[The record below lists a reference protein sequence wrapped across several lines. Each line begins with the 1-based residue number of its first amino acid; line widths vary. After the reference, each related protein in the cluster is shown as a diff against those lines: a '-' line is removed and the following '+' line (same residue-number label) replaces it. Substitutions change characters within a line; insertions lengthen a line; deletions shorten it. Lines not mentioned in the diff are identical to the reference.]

1 VIGVLADPSE
11 ELVVREFFQL
21 FKTPWEFYDSNREY
35 DVVLSAGDHPFD
47 AARLVLVYAGRK
59 IPFDTQHGFVIASQR
74 SNRVLSYKGNK
85 IPIYGGTVT
94 FSDATGDFLKD
105 GNSGA
110 CSAHMSRHEES
121 IVARIG
127 YDLFSEIRTLLT
139 SGQSPANANI
149 PTLELHVA
157 LLRDLITDCG
167 LSLFEIPPVPEGY
180 GFIVCL
186 THDIDNPSIRRHR
199 WDYTIC
205 GFLYRAVFGSIGNVL
220 GGRLRFQDLIRN
232 LAAVSKLPFV
242 YLGIAKD
249 FWREFDDCYL
259 DLETDLASTFFVIA
273 SKNNCG
279 QRVDGRAQKHRAS
292 KYEARDIA
300 DTIQKLT
307 AAGCEIG
314 LHGVDAWLDCAAG
327 HEEFEKLRELVGFSE
342 VGVRMHW
349 LYYDDESPVALEK
362 AGADYDSTVGFNE
375 TVGYRAGTI
384 QAYKP
389 LQATQLLELPLHVM
403 DTALFYP
410 DYLDLTPNEAR
421 VVLNRMVD
429 NAIQFGGC
437 LTINWHDRSLFPE
450 RLWEMFYRE
459 LLESLKSRRAWFAT
473 AGQAVAWFRKRRAT
487 VFESDAAEP
496 EAVCARVTSDNAVDS
511 PRLLLRVHGARSH
524 HPTRERGADS
534 YIDLPFEKQVSTNS
548 VSRLAHK

>member
-1 VIGVLADPSE
+1 VIGVLADQSE

-21 FKTPWEFYDSNREY
+21 FKTPWEFYDNSREY
-35 DVVLSAGDHPFD
+35 DVVLCAGDHPFN

-59 IPFDTQHGFVIASQR
+59 TSFDIEHDFKIASQR
-74 SNRVLSYKGNK
+74 SNCILSYKGDR
-85 IPIYGGTVT
+85 IPTYGTTVT
-94 FSDATGDFLKD
+94 FSDANGDFLKD
-105 GNSGA
+105 EVSGA
-110 CSAHMSRHEES
+110 CSAHISRHGES
-121 IVARIG
+121 IIARIG

-157 LLRDLITDCG
+157 LLRDLIIDRG
-167 LSLFEIPPVPEGY
+167 LSLFEIPPIPEGY

-199 WDYTIC
+199 WDYTMC
-205 GFLYRAVFGSIGNVL
+205 GFLHRAVFGSIGNFL

-232 LAAVSKLPFV
+232 LAAASTLPFV
-242 YLGIAKD
+242 YLGIARD
-249 FWREFDDCYL
+249 FWREFDDGYL
-259 DLETDLASTFFVIA
+259 DLEAGLASTFFVIV

-300 DTIQKLT
+300 DAIQKLM

-314 LHGVDAWLDCAAG
+314 LHGIDAWLDCVNG
-327 HEEFEKLRELVGFSE
+327 REEFERIRRLTGVSE

-349 LYYDDESPVALEK
+349 LYYDAESPAALER
-362 AGADYDSTVGFNE
+362 AGVDYDSTIGFNE
-375 TVGYRAGTI
+375 TVGYRAGTT

-389 LQATQLLELPLHVM
+389 LQATRLLELPLHVM

-410 DYLDLTPNEAR
+410 DYLGLTPNEAR
-421 VVLNRMVD
+421 VVINRMVD

-450 RLWEMFYRE
+450 RLWGSFYRE

-487 VFESDAAEP
+487 VFERDTAEP
-496 EAVCARVTSDNAVDS
+496 EAVCARVTSDSAIDL
-511 PRLLLRVHGARSH
+511 PRLLLRFHGARSH
-524 HPTRERGADS
+524 HPTRERGTES
-534 YIDLPFEKQVSTNS
+534 YVDLPFEEQVSTNS
-548 VSRLAHK
+548 VSSLAFE